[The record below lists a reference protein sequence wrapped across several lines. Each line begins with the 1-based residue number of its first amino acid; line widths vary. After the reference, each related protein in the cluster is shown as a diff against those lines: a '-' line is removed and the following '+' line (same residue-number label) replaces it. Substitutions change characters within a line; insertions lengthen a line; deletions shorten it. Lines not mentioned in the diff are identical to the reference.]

1 MYNPPLFR
9 ENRKE
14 VLHAL
19 MAQHSLAT
27 LVTLTG
33 VVTDDGATDGS
44 ALVASH
50 IPLVLHSEEGPQGV
64 LRGHVARANSQWRSL
79 RTDVHALAIFQ
90 GPSAYI
96 TPSWYPT
103 KEETGKVVPTYNYA
117 VVHAHGPLRVV
128 EDPDQLEQHVRALTD
143 FHESRQGTTW
153 RVGDA
158 PPDFISEQL
167 KNIVGIEMTIAKL
180 EGKWKVSQNRVA
192 ADRAGVARGLR
203 ESGEAASAAMADFI
217 DLYSPS

>member
-9 ENRKE
+9 ENNKE
-14 VLHAL
+14 ILHAL

-27 LVTLTG
+27 LVTLT
-33 VVTDDGATDGS
+33 DDG
-44 ALVASH
+44 LVANH
-50 IPLVLHSEEGPQGV
+50 IPLVLHSEEGPHGV
-64 LRGHVARANSQWRSL
+64 LRGHVARANSQWQSL
-79 RTDVHALAIFQ
+79 RTQVHALAVFQ

-96 TPSWYPT
+96 TPSWYAT

-128 EDPDQLEQHVRALTD
+128 EDADQLEMHVRTLTEV
-143 FHESRQGTTW
+143 HETRQGTTW
-153 RVGDA
+153 SVGDA
-158 PPDFISEQL
+158 PRDFIRQQL

-192 ADRAGVARGLR
+192 ADRAGAARGLR
-203 ESGEAASAAMADFI
+203 QSGEAASAAMADLI
-217 DLYSPS
+217 DLHSPL